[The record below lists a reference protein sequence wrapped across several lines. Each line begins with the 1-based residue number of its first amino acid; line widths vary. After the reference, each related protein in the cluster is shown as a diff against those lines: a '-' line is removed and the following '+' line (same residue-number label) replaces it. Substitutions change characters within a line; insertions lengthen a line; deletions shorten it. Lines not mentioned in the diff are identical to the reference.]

1 MKVINVF
8 FATTVVLGLSLQS
21 ANAQFVSQLQ
31 NLESKTE
38 SPVERPKQIVAP
50 KPRAS
55 GSVKIVAVVNGE
67 IISSEDIQ
75 NRINAFLLST
85 KIPLNSQTKPM
96 IVQKVLN
103 ATIDEK
109 LKLQD
114 ANKIGIKMSKK
125 EIDSAVDN
133 FEKGNKMP
141 KGALQQALA
150 QANVSEE
157 VFRTQMEADLAWIR
171 VIRRRMSSDSE
182 ITQKEIETAINDA
195 KQDLATPKF
204 MVSEI
209 FISKDKAKNL
219 NELVSN
225 LRQDS
230 RFELYAMQFSE
241 SASASNG
248 GNLGW
253 VNKGKL
259 DANLEKALSN
269 MKEGEISNPILSGQG
284 YYILK
289 LVKEFDPKKDKPIE
303 PDAKNI
309 KKYMENEKTESFAQ
323 NHLQEL
329 RQKAIIELRN

>member
-1 MKVINVF
+1 MKVNNIF
-8 FATTVVLGLSLQS
+8 FATAVVLSLSLQS
-21 ANAQFVSQLQ
+21 AQAQFVSQLQ
-31 NLESKTE
+31 DLESRKETSAE
-38 SPVERPKQIVAP
+38 APAIKVAP
-50 KPRAS
+50 RPRAS

-85 KIPLNSQTKPM
+85 KIPLNAQTKPM

-103 ATIDEK
+103 STIDEK

-114 ANKIGIKMSKK
+114 ASKIGIKMSQK
-125 EIDSAVDN
+125 EIDSAVAN
-133 FEKGNKMP
+133 FEKNNKMP
-141 KGALQQALA
+141 KGALKQALS

-182 ITQKEIETAINDA
+182 ITQKEIETAINEA

-219 NELVSN
+219 NELVNN

-259 DANLEKALSN
+259 DAPLEKSLSN
-269 MKEGEISNPILSGQG
+269 MKEGEISSPILLGHG

-303 PDAKNI
+303 PDAKSI
-309 KKYMENEKTESFAQ
+309 KKYMENEKMESFAQ